1 MGTTRSCFTLTNK
14 TINRKLFFSKRVA
27 GDPGAPG
34 GDGPYGVPDDT
45 HPDEAVDVVVEK
57 PENFYQVSTL
67 DEANLIVSL
76 TEDGYH
82 APVIDFD
89 LPLEVVPSSTP
100 GHSHLY
106 INHLMTWETYQ
117 ELLVALVKAGLVE
130 DGYVKASVARGFTSV
145 RPPGLFK
152 ADIDPTV
159 GDIMRQNVHLRQMNY
174 ELQKLTQETLDQFE
188 VLQAET
194 KAAKDEVAVLQNTYA
209 Y

>member
-27 GDPGAPG
+27 GDPEAPG
-34 GDGPYGVPDDT
+34 GDGPYGAMDAPGQPEGV
-45 HPDEAVDVVVEK
+45 EIVVEK
-57 PENFYQVSTL
+57 PENFYEVSTL
-67 DEANLIVSL
+67 DDANLIVSL

-89 LPLEVVPSSTP
+89 LPVEVVPSSTP

-106 INHLMTWETYQ
+106 INHKMTWEAYQ

-152 ADIDPTV
+152 SDIDPTV
-159 GDIMRQNVHLRQMNY
+159 GDVMRQNVHLRQMNY